1 LTVVFKKKKGVVM
14 AVLIQYAN
22 GVPAVK
28 FPLDQETLS
37 IGRGEEN
44 DICVADRYA
53 SKSHAVIELR
63 ETEQGCCFV
72 IRDMQSTNHTYVN
85 NESINER
92 QLNVG
97 DILQIGKSQ
106 FKFMQNPHEVME
118 RHERE
123 ADSIC
128 QELSQGLTLREG
140 QFDKNFSRR
149 LSLF

>member
-1 LTVVFKKKKGVVM
+1 M

-53 SKSHAVIELR
+53 SKAHAVIETRTNERGL
-63 ETEQGCCFV
+63 CFFV
-72 IRDMQSTNHTYVN
+72 RDMKSTNHTYVN
-85 NESINER
+85 NETIAEKE
-92 QLNVG
+92 LMAG

-106 FKFMQNPHEVME
+106 FRFMQNPHEVTQN
-118 RHERE
+118 RERE

-128 QELSQGLTLREG
+128 KELSQGLTLREE

-149 LSLF
+149 LSLL

>member
-1 LTVVFKKKKGVVM
+1 M

-28 FPLDQETLS
+28 FPLDQESLS

-44 DICVADRYA
+44 DICIADRYA
-53 SKSHAVIELR
+53 SKSHAVIEMLQD
-63 ETEQGCCFV
+63 ETGPRYV
-72 IRDMQSTNHTYVN
+72 LRDMKSTNNTYVN
-85 NESINER
+85 DETIAEYE
-92 QLNVG
+92 LIPG
-97 DILQIGKSQ
+97 DILMIGKSR

-118 RHERE
+118 SQERE

-128 QELSQGLTLREG
+128 QELSLGLTLRED